1 MSGNRKIFFD
11 TTPLIYFLENS
22 TVFSQSVEQ
31 KINECIQTRTNIFI
45 SVLGCG
51 EYLVVPYR
59 EKDKEQEK
67 RFFKFIKD
75 LNIKV
80 TDINLEI
87 MKSAAQL
94 RAKYKFLKTPDA
106 IQIATAIDVGCD
118 EFYTNDVGL
127 KKVKEIEVSLIEI

>member
-22 TVFSQSVEQ
+22 TVFSQRKKK

-118 EFYTNDVGL
+118 EFYTNDVEI

>member
-22 TVFSQSVEQ
+22 TEFSKSVEQ
-31 KINECIQTRTNIFI
+31 KINECIQTRANIFI

-59 EKDKEQEK
+59 EKDKDQEK

-106 IQIATAIDVGCD
+106 IQIATAIDIGCD
-118 EFYTNDVGL
+118 EFYTNDVAL